1 MGRASNMSIKSMDHE
16 LDDTILADDV
26 MITTGNGALL
36 KGEEEVRK
44 YVARLEEYFYY
55 QDP

>member
-1 MGRASNMSIKSMDHE
+1 MDHE